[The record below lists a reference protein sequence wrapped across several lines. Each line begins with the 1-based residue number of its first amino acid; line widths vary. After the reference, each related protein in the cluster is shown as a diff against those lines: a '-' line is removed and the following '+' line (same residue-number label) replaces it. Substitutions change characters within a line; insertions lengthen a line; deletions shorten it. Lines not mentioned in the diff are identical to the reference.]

1 LFELEDGFYSAPDI
15 SSKATASKRVS
26 LAESEL
32 DSASVNTEN
41 SQTKVKKRKEN
52 PDDLLVLTIIL

>member
-32 DSASVNTEN
+32 DSASINTEN
-41 SQTKVKKRKEN
+41 SQTKVKKKKRKEKKRKA
-52 PDDLLVLTIIL
+52 